1 MNSVMTVDLTY
12 EESQI
17 LARGAATVF
26 QPRTPIATKELFA
39 GRWTELETVAD
50 AVNQPGLHVVI
61 YGERGVGK
69 TSLANVVMPT
79 IWAFDQ
85 FGKEN
90 QEVPKRL
97 VIKAVASSGDTFSS
111 IWGKLFKEITWADN
125 RPAIGLI
132 PTTKDRI
139 SLTEAFRLPA
149 TISVDD
155 ARRVLTLIPGAV
167 FIIDEFDRAA
177 QETSREFT
185 DLIKALS
192 DFAVDC
198 TVVLVGVS
206 GTISQL
212 IADHASISRAITQIF
227 LRRMTPAE
235 LREILTNAEKSL
247 SMTFSPEAAS
257 LIVHV
262 SQGLPHY
269 THLIGLHAVRMAA
282 SGRFSR
288 SIERDDVLA
297 ALKEAVKQAEQS
309 ARDKHSKA
317 THSAHKD
324 ALYRQV
330 LLACALAAARSQ
342 DPLGYFNPSVVV
354 EPLSV
359 ILNRTVAIAT
369 FSNHL
374 SEFCQEKRG
383 PVLERDGQPRAYRF
397 RFHDPM
403 LVPFVFMDAVASNIV
418 TEPQLAAMLTTTT

>member
-1 MNSVMTVDLTY
+1 
-12 EESQI
+12 
-17 LARGAATVF
+17 
-26 QPRTPIATKELFA
+26 
-39 GRWTELETVAD
+39 
-50 AVNQPGLHVVI
+50 
-61 YGERGVGK
+61 
-69 TSLANVVMPT
+69 
-79 IWAFDQ
+79 
-85 FGKEN
+85 
-90 QEVPKRL
+90 
-97 VIKAVASSGDTFSS
+97 
-111 IWGKLFKEITWADN
+111 
-125 RPAIGLI
+125 
-132 PTTKDRI
+132 
-139 SLTEAFRLPA
+139 
-149 TISVDD
+149 
-155 ARRVLTLIPGAV
+155 
-167 FIIDEFDRAA
+167 
-177 QETSREFT
+177 
-185 DLIKALS
+185 
-192 DFAVDC
+192 
-198 TVVLVGVS
+198 
-206 GTISQL
+206 
-212 IADHASISRAITQIF
+212 
-227 LRRMTPAE
+227 MTPAE

-288 SIERDDVLA
+288 NIERDDVLA

-342 DPLGYFNPSVVV
+342 DPLGYFNPSAVV

-418 TEPQLAAMLTTTT
+418 TEPQLAVILTATT